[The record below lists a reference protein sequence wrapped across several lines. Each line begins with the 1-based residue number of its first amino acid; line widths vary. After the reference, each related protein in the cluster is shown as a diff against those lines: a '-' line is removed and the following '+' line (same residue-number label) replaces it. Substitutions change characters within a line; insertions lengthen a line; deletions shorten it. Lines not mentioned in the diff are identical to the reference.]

1 MGKTTKYI
9 LIALGAIVVLLI
21 ILKVAGVIGKPDL
34 TQVAT
39 EKTLVRDVNET
50 VSASG
55 KIKPHIEVKI
65 SPEVS
70 GEVVELPIKEGDV
83 VTKGQLICKIRPD
96 ILQSELDRAQAQYNT
111 QKASIGNS
119 KELLNQ
125 AQATYENQESIYK
138 RDKSLYDNKVITAAE
153 FETAKSGYFGAK
165 AALEAAKQNVVGSTF
180 GLAQSQASVKEAAD
194 NLIKTTIYSPVDG
207 VVSKLSIEKGERVL
221 GTQQF
226 AGTEIMTISD
236 LSQLD
241 VNVDV
246 NENDI
251 NRIQLGDSAKIEV
264 DAFLGKNFAGTVI
277 EIGSSANVVG
287 TNADQVTNFTVKVRI
302 TPDSYKNLLIR
313 SAANPNPFRP
323 GLTATVDIKT
333 NQAHSLAVPIQ
344 AVTTR
349 DQKTPAMGAANN
361 SNNSNNNTPVSDD
374 NSAAKQ
380 KVSGPTKEYVFVY
393 RAGKVKQVQVT
404 TGIQDDTYIQ
414 VLSGL
419 KAGDEVVSAP
429 FATISKVL
437 NDGMV
442 VQKVDKSKL
451 FANPGQ

>member
-9 LIALGAIVVLLI
+9 LITLAALVVLIVVL
-21 ILKVAGVIGKPDL
+21 KVTGVIGKPKL

-39 EKTLVRDVNET
+39 EKTTLRDINET

-55 KIKPHIEVKI
+55 KIKPHVEVKI

-83 VTKGQLICKIRPD
+83 VKKGELLCKIRPD
-96 ILQSELDRAQAQYNT
+96 ILKSELDRAVASYNT

-119 KELLNQ
+119 NQMLKQSQATFDNQ
-125 AQATYENQESIYK
+125 ASIYK
-138 RDKSLYDNKVITAAE
+138 RDKALYENKVLTTAE
-153 FETAKSGYFGAK
+153 FEAAKASYDGAA
-165 AALEAAKQNVVGSTF
+165 AALEAAKQNVIGSTY
-180 GLAQSQASVKEAAD
+180 GLAQSQASVKEAND

-207 VVSKLSIEKGERVL
+207 VVSKLSIQKGERVL

-251 NRIQLGDSAKIEV
+251 NRIKLGDSSKIVV
-264 DAFLGKNFAGTVI
+264 DAFLGKEFSGIVS

-302 TPDSYKNLLIR
+302 SPQSYAKLLIKT
-313 SAANPNPFRP
+313 AANPSPFRP
-323 GLTATVDIKT
+323 GLTATVDINTSHAKGL
-333 NQAHSLAVPIQ
+333 SVPIQ
-344 AVTTR
+344 SVTTR
-349 DQKTPAMGAANN
+349 EEKKAPANPQKTDDDSKPQIAA
-361 SNNSNNNTPVSDD
+361 PV
-374 NSAAKQ
+374 
-380 KVSGPTKEYVFVY
+380 KEYVFVY
-393 RAGKVKQVQVT
+393 KAGKVKQVLVT
-404 TGIQDDTYIQ
+404 TGIQDDTYIE
-414 VLSGL
+414 VISGL
-419 KAGDEVVSAP
+419 KRGDEVVSAP
-429 FATISKVL
+429 FSTISKDLTDNMQVE
-437 NDGMV
+437 
-442 VQKVDKSKL
+442 KVDKSKL
-451 FANPGQ
+451 FAPAGN

>member
-9 LIALGAIVVLLI
+9 LISLGAIILI
-21 ILKVAGVIGKPDL
+21 FIVLKVTGVVGKPDV

-39 EKTLVRDVNET
+39 EKATVRDISET

-83 VTKGQLICKIRPD
+83 VKKGQLLCKIRPD
-96 ILQSELDRAQAQYNT
+96 ILQSELDRAEAANST
-111 QKASIGNS
+111 QKATIGNA
-119 KELLNQ
+119 KQILAQ
-125 AQATYENQESIYK
+125 AQATFDNQASIYK
-138 RDKSLYDNKVITAAE
+138 RDKALYDTKVITTAE
-153 FETAKSGYFGAK
+153 FEAARASYDGAK
-165 AALEAAKQNVVGSTF
+165 AALEADKQNVIGSTF

-194 NLIKTTIYSPVDG
+194 NLIKTTIYAPVDG

-226 AGTEIMTISD
+226 AGTEMMTISD

-251 NRIQLGDSAKIEV
+251 NRIQLGDSSKIEV
-264 DAFLGKNFAGTVI
+264 DAFLGKTFTGVVT

-302 TPDSYKNLLIR
+302 SPASYQALLIK
-313 SAANPNPFRP
+313 SAENPNPFRP
-323 GLTATVDIKT
+323 GLTATVDINT
-333 NQAHSLAVPIQ
+333 NRAKSVSVPIQ
-344 AVTTR
+344 SVTTR
-349 DQKTPAMGAANN
+349 EQKKMVTTVN
-361 SNNSNNNTPVSDD
+361 SD
-374 NSAAKQ
+374 NSTNTSTTGDNNKNKITPLA
-380 KVSGPTKEYVFVY
+380 KEYVFVY
-393 RAGKVKQVQVT
+393 KAGKVKQVLVT

-414 VLSGL
+414 ILSGL
-419 KAGDEVVSAP
+419 QAGDEVVSAP
-429 FATISKVL
+429 FATIAKVL

-451 FANPGQ
+451 FGGDGK

>member
-9 LIALGAIVVLLI
+9 LYTLGAIIVLLI
-21 ILKVAGVIGKPDL
+21 LLRVTGIIGQPQI

-39 EKTLVRDVNET
+39 EKATVREINET

-55 KIKPHIEVKI
+55 KIKPHVEVKI

-70 GEVVELPIKEGDV
+70 GEVIELPIKEGDV
-83 VTKGQLICKIRPD
+83 VKKGQLLCRIRPD
-96 ILQSELDRAQAQYNT
+96 ILQSQLDRAEAANNT

-119 KELLNQ
+119 KEMLNQ
-125 AQATYENQESIYK
+125 AQATFDNQASIFK
-138 RDKSLYDNKVITAAE
+138 RDKALYENKVITTAE
-153 FETAKSGYFGAK
+153 FEAAKASYDGAK
-165 AALEAAKQNVVGSTF
+165 AALEAAKQNVIGSTY

-194 NLIKTTIYSPVDG
+194 NLLKTTIYSPVDG
-207 VVSKLSIEKGERVL
+207 VVSKLSIQKGERVL

-251 NRIQLGDSAKIEV
+251 NRIKLGDSSKIEV
-264 DAFLGKNFAGTVI
+264 DAFLGKNFEGVVT

-302 TPDSYKNLLIR
+302 SPQSYKNLLIS

-323 GLTATVDIKT
+323 GLTATVDINT
-333 NQAHSLAVPIQ
+333 NQTKSLAVPIQ
-344 AVTTR
+344 SVTTR
-349 DQKTPAMGAANN
+349 QEKKMVTTVNK
-361 SNNSNNNTPVSDD
+361 D
-374 NSAAKQ
+374 NSTTTDDKDTKNKIAA
-380 KVSGPTKEYVFVY
+380 PIKEYVFVY
-393 RAGKVKQVQVT
+393 NAGKVKQVLVT

-419 KAGDEVVSAP
+419 KSGDEVVSAP
-429 FATISKVL
+429 FATISKTL
-437 NDGMV
+437 NDNMQ
-442 VQKVDKSKL
+442 VQKVDKGKL
-451 FANPGQ
+451 FTGTGN

>member
-9 LIALGAIVVLLI
+9 LISLVALIVLLVI
-21 ILKVAGVIGKPDL
+21 AKVTGLIGKPQV

-39 EKTLVRDVNET
+39 EKAAVRQIDET

-55 KIKPHIEVKI
+55 KIKPHVEVKI

-83 VTKGQLICKIRPD
+83 VKKGQLLCKIRPD
-96 ILQSELDRAQAQYNT
+96 ILKSELDRAEASYKT
-111 QKASIGNS
+111 QEATIGNS
-119 KELLNQ
+119 KQMLKQSQATFDNQ
-125 AQATYENQESIYK
+125 ASIFK
-138 RDKSLYDNKVITAAE
+138 RDKALYANKVITTAEYEAAK
-153 FETAKSGYFGAK
+153 ASYDGAE
-165 AALEAAKQNVVGSTF
+165 AALEASKQNVIGSTY
-180 GLAQSQASVKEAAD
+180 GLAQSQAGVKEAND

-207 VVSKLSIEKGERVL
+207 VVSKLSIQKGERVL

-251 NRIQLGDSAKIEV
+251 NRIHLGDSSKIEV
-264 DAFLGKNFAGTVI
+264 DAFLGKDFSGVVT

-302 TPDSYKNLLIR
+302 SPKSYQSLLIKT
-313 SAANPNPFRP
+313 SDNPSPFRP
-323 GLTATVDIKT
+323 GLTATVDINT
-333 NQAHSLAVPIQ
+333 NHAKSLSVPIQ

-349 DQKTPAMGAANN
+349 EEKKAAGKT
-361 SNNSNNNTPVSDD
+361 TD
-374 NSAAKQ
+374 NSQTDNSKPQIVAP
-380 KVSGPTKEYVFVY
+380 VKEYVFVY
-393 RAGKVKQVQVT
+393 KAGKVKQVLVT
-404 TGIQDDTYIQ
+404 TGIQDDTNIQ
-414 VLSGL
+414 ILSGL
-419 KAGDEVVSAP
+419 SAGDEVVSAP

-437 NDGMV
+437 SDGIV
-442 VQKVDKSKL
+442 VEKVDKSKL
-451 FANPGQ
+451 FTGDGK

>member
-9 LIALGAIVVLLI
+9 LIILGSLILLYIVLR
-21 ILKVAGVIGKPDL
+21 VAGVVGKPDK

-39 EKTLVRDVNET
+39 EKAAVRDISET

-55 KIKPHIEVKI
+55 KIKPHVEVKI

-83 VTKGQLICKIRPD
+83 VKKGQLLCKIRPD
-96 ILQSELDRAQAQYNT
+96 ILKSELDRAQAQYNT

-119 KELLNQ
+119 
-125 AQATYENQESIYK
+125 AQILKQSEATFENQQAIYK
-138 RDKSLYDNKVITAAE
+138 RDQALYKNKVLTEAE
-153 FETAKSGYFGAK
+153 FDAAKASYNGAK
-165 AALEAAKQNVVGSTF
+165 AALEASKQNVIGSTF

-194 NLIKTTIYSPVDG
+194 NLVKTTIYSPVDG
-207 VVSKLSIEKGERVL
+207 VVSKLSIQKGERVL

-236 LSQLD
+236 LSALD

-251 NRIQLGDSAKIEV
+251 NRITLGDSAKIEV
-264 DAFLGKNFAGTVI
+264 DAFLGKDFKGAVT

-302 TPDSYKNLLIR
+302 SAESYKNLLIKT
-313 SAANPNPFRP
+313 AANPSPFRP
-323 GLTATVDIKT
+323 GLTATVDINT
-333 NQAHSLAVPIQ
+333 NHAKALSVPIQ
-344 AVTTR
+344 SVTTR
-349 DQKTPAMGAANN
+349 QQKKDSVAKKDDDGNNKPAITAA
-361 SNNSNNNTPVSDD
+361 V
-374 NSAAKQ
+374 
-380 KVSGPTKEYVFVY
+380 KEYVYVY
-393 RAGKVKQVQVT
+393 NAGKVKQVLVT

-414 VLSGL
+414 ILSGL
-419 KAGDEVVSAP
+419 KSGDEVVSAP
-429 FATISKVL
+429 FATISKIL
-437 NDGMV
+437 TDNME

-451 FANPGQ
+451 FVPKDNQ

>member
-9 LIALGAIVVLLI
+9 LISLAVLIVLI
-21 ILKVAGVIGKPDL
+21 IIAKATGIIGKPSL

-39 EKTLVRDVNET
+39 EKATVREINET

-83 VTKGQLICKIRPD
+83 VKKGQLLCKIRPD
-96 ILQSELDRAQAQYNT
+96 ILKSELDRAEAANNT
-111 QKASIGNS
+111 QKATIGNS
-119 KELLNQ
+119 NQMLKQAEATYDNQ
-125 AQATYENQESIYK
+125 ASIYK
-138 RDKSLYDNKVITAAE
+138 RDKGLYENKVLTTAE
-153 FETAKSGYFGAK
+153 FEAAKASYDGAK
-165 AALEAAKQNVVGSTF
+165 AALEAAKQNVIGSTY

-207 VVSKLSIEKGERVL
+207 VVSKLSIQKGERVL

-251 NRIQLGDSAKIEV
+251 NRITLGDSAKIEV
-264 DAFLGKNFAGTVI
+264 DAFLGKTFTGAVT

-302 TPDSYKNLLIR
+302 SPQSYQNLLVKT
-313 SAANPNPFRP
+313 AENPSPFRP
-323 GLTATVDIKT
+323 GLTGTVDINT
-333 NQAHSLAVPIQ
+333 NHAKSLAVPIQ
-344 AVTTR
+344 SVTTR
-349 DQKTPAMGAANN
+349 EEKKMAVKPDAQTQDNGNKPTVSA
-361 SNNSNNNTPVSDD
+361 PV
-374 NSAAKQ
+374 
-380 KVSGPTKEYVFVY
+380 KEYVFVY
-393 RAGKVKQVQVT
+393 KAGKVKQVLVT

-419 KAGDEVVSAP
+419 KSGDEVVSAP
-429 FATISKVL
+429 FATISKLL
-437 NDGMV
+437 NDNMAV
-442 VQKVDKSKL
+442 EKVDKSKL
-451 FANPGQ
+451 FVGDGK

>member
-1 MGKTTKYI
+1 MGKTTKYV
-9 LIALGAIVVLLI
+9 LISLGALIVLLI
-21 ILKVAGVIGKPDL
+21 ILKVSGVIGKPQL

-39 EKTLVRDVNET
+39 EKAAVRDISET

-55 KIKPHIEVKI
+55 KIKPHVEVKI

-83 VTKGQLICKIRPD
+83 VKKGQLICKIRPD

-119 KELLNQ
+119 SQLLKQ
-125 AQATYENQESIYK
+125 AQATFDNQASIYK
-138 RDKSLYDNKVITAAE
+138 RDKSLYANKVITTAE
-153 FETAKSGYFGAK
+153 FEAAKATYDGDE
-165 AALEAAKQNVVGSTF
+165 AALEAAKQNVIGSTY

-194 NLIKTTIYSPVDG
+194 NLVKTTIYSPVDG
-207 VVSKLSIEKGERVL
+207 VVSKLSIQKGERVL

-251 NRIQLGDSAKIEV
+251 NRIQLGDSSKIEV
-264 DAFLGKNFAGTVI
+264 DAFLGKHFSGVVT

-302 TPDSYKNLLIR
+302 SPASYINLLKKT
-313 SAANPNPFRP
+313 ADNPSPFRP
-323 GLTATVDIKT
+323 GLTATVEIST
-333 NQAHSLAVPIQ
+333 NHAKSLSVPIQ
-344 AVTTR
+344 SVTTR
-349 DQKTPAMGAANN
+349 IEKKK
-361 SNNSNNNTPVSDD
+361 SNNPNADTSSNKPSIAAPV
-374 NSAAKQ
+374 
-380 KVSGPTKEYVFVY
+380 KEYVFIY
-393 RAGKVKQVQVT
+393 KAGKVKQVLVT
-404 TGIQDDTYIQ
+404 TGIQDDTNIQ
-414 VLSGL
+414 ILSGL
-419 KAGDEVVSAP
+419 KSGDEVVSAP
-429 FATISKVL
+429 FAAITKML

-442 VQKVDKSKL
+442 VEKVDKSKL
-451 FANPGQ
+451 FEGDGK

>member
-9 LIALGAIVVLLI
+9 LITLGALIVLI
-21 ILKVAGVIGKPDL
+21 ILLKMTGVIGKPKL

-39 EKTLVRDVNET
+39 EKATVREINET

-55 KIKPHIEVKI
+55 KIKPHVEVKI

-83 VTKGQLICKIRPD
+83 VKKGQLLCKIRPD
-96 ILQSELDRAQAQYNT
+96 ILKSELDRAEAANNT
-111 QKASIGNS
+111 QKATIGNAKQMLAQS
-119 KELLNQ
+119 
-125 AQATYENQESIYK
+125 QATYDNQASIYK
-138 RDKSLYDNKVITAAE
+138 RDKALYDNKVLTAAE
-153 FETAKSGYFGAK
+153 FEAAKASYDGAK
-165 AALEAAKQNVVGSTF
+165 AALEAAKQNVIGSTF

-251 NRIQLGDSAKIEV
+251 NRIQLGDSSKIDV
-264 DAFLGKNFAGTVI
+264 DAFLGKKFTGVVT

-302 TPDSYKNLLIR
+302 SPASYKDLLIKT
-313 SAANPNPFRP
+313 AANPNPFRP
-323 GLTATVDIKT
+323 GLTATVDINT
-333 NQAHSLAVPIQ
+333 NHTTSLSVPIQ
-344 AVTTR
+344 SVTTR
-349 DQKTPAMGAANN
+349 EVKKMDMAKTDGQTQDDANKPKIN
-361 SNNSNNNTPVSDD
+361 API
-374 NSAAKQ
+374 
-380 KVSGPTKEYVFVY
+380 KEYVFVY
-393 RAGKVKQVQVT
+393 KAGKVKQVLVT
-404 TGIQDDTYIQ
+404 TGIQDDTNIQ
-414 VLSGL
+414 ITSGL
-419 KAGDEVVSAP
+419 KSGDEVVSAP
-429 FATISKVL
+429 FATIAKVL
-437 NDGMV
+437 NDNMQV
-442 VQKVDKSKL
+442 EKVDKSKL
-451 FANPGQ
+451 FAGNGN